1 MNLPDDKNLAAKRLQ
16 ARNRALLGLLV
27 AFVVLIYAVTMVKV
41 HP

>member
-1 MNLPDDKNLAAKRLQ
+1 MNQTDNKKLAAKRLK
-16 ARNRALLGLLV
+16 ARNWAMLGLLV